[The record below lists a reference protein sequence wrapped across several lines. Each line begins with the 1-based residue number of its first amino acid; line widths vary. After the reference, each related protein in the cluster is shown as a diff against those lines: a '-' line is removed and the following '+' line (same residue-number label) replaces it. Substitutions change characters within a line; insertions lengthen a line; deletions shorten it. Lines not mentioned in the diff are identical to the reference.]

1 MSLGIKL
8 VLETKVRAQIQIHIS
23 HHCHESNTISPVT
36 AVQTL
41 TVAPEAPGLWSLV
54 PFFPADSGPAARPS
68 VPSAS
73 CSPSPCS
80 RAETHVGGPAPPGSP
95 LQQILR

>member
-1 MSLGIKL
+1 MIGVTWNQTGSGNK
-8 VLETKVRAQIQIHIS
+8 S
-23 HHCHESNTISPVT
+23 SGSNSNQVEHDLPVT